1 MAIAFKKSFDFT
13 KGLVSF
19 NKPRKNCN
27 GVVVDRL
34 GQLFVCKLGLAQLM
48 NRDRLGLAQL
58 TSNLFTNK
66 FMAAQCLDRRLKP
79 TVIIFAIKFIYLELA
94 TYSVCC

>member
-34 GQLFVCKLGLAQLM
+34 GQLFVCKLGHEQVGPSWAM
-48 NRDRLGLAQL
+48 NKLGH
-58 TSNLFTNK
+58 
-66 FMAAQCLDRRLKP
+66 
-79 TVIIFAIKFIYLELA
+79 E
-94 TYSVCC
+94 